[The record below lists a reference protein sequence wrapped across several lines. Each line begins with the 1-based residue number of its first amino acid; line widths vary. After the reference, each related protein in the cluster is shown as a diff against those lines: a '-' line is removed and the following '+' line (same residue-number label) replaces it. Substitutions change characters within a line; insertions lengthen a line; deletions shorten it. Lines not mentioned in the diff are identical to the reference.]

1 MAPRAAAGGPA
12 LAQCR
17 GCSQVLGWSVAAPG
31 ERAGG
36 DGLVALVA
44 REAAVEGRGGSALW
58 CCGCG
63 AAVGQVGAT
72 GEARVRPSEVR
83 LVEAPWSCP
92 CCGHGA
98 AAVTAGAAGAAA
110 AAPAAPVP
118 SSAALRAMVEEAVS
132 ARLAGSARA
141 QPPGPDAVSFEEID
155 KIKYVLLALNERV
168 AQLMAVL
175 VPDAAEEPAPPGS
188 KRARTDARKDAAGAG
203 PAPAP
208 APAPGPSAGG
218 PSVLKSESGGQ
229 LPQPGSPRRKHVG
242 DVRPRTPSSPSP
254 SGMLTAASV
263 AAAAAAAAASAVAA
277 APAAAQAA
285 EPRSRSPATKGPA
298 HATRSPARAAAKG
311 KEPPPRS
318 PAKSA
323 REGEPAKRPARETA
337 KRALPVAAVSDT
349 SESEVED
356 RRPRGARRQPVPAPT
371 STARA
376 RGVVQTLATSEQ

>member
-36 DGLVALVA
+36 DGLVTLVA
-44 REAAVEGRGGSALW
+44 RKAAVEGREGSALW
-58 CCGCG
+58 CCSCG

-98 AAVTAGAAGAAA
+98 AAVTAGAAGAAG

-132 ARLAGSARA
+132 ARLAGR

-188 KRARTDARKDAAGAG
+188 KRARKDARKDAASAG

-208 APAPGPSAGG
+208 APVPAAGG
-218 PSVLKSESGGQ
+218 PGVLKSESGGQ
-229 LPQPGSPRRKHVG
+229 QPQTGQPQPGSPRRKHVV
-242 DVRPRTPSSPSP
+242 DVRPPTPSSPS
-254 SGMLTAASV
+254 SLGMLTAASA
-263 AAAAAAAAASAVAA
+263 AAAAAAAAASAAA
-277 APAAAQAA
+277 EAPAAAEAA
-285 EPRSRSPATKGPA
+285 EPRNRSPAAKGPA

-323 REGEPAKRPARETA
+323 RAGEPAKRLLRQTTQ
-337 KRALPVAAVSDT
+337 RALAAAAVSDT
-349 SESEVED
+349 SESEGEED

-371 STARA
+371 SAAASR
-376 RGVVQTLATSEQ
+376 RP

>member
-31 ERAGG
+31 ERFGG
-36 DGLVALVA
+36 DGLVTLVA
-44 REAAVEGRGGSALW
+44 REGAVEGRGGSLW

-63 AAVGQVGAT
+63 ATVGQLGAA

-168 AQLMAVL
+168 AQLMSVL
-175 VPDAAEEPAPPGS
+175 VPDAAEAPAPPGS
-188 KRARTDARKDAAGAG
+188 KRARKDATGAG
-203 PAPAP
+203 PAH
-208 APAPGPSAGG
+208 APAPGPAAGG
-218 PSVLKSESGGQ
+218 PNVLKSESGGQ
-229 LPQPGSPRRKHVG
+229 PQPGSPRRIHV
-242 DVRPRTPSSPSP
+242 VNARPPTPSSPSS

-263 AAAAAAAAASAVAA
+263 AAAA
-277 APAAAQAA
+277 PAAAHAA
-285 EPRSRSPATKGPA
+285 EPRRRSLAAKGPA

-318 PAKSA
+318 PAKTA
-323 REGEPAKRPARETA
+323 REGEPAKRPARQTTQ
-337 KRALPVAAVSDT
+337 RALQAAVVTRPSPRRRSAAPEARVASPCPRRRLPRLAMREKGARECLWCKSEDGK
-349 SESEVED
+349 SESE
-356 RRPRGARRQPVPAPT
+356 R
-371 STARA
+371 
-376 RGVVQTLATSEQ
+376 L